1 MLLSLINFQYLFDA
15 YPPRIKQGT
24 FLMVIILSLAF
35 LAIAA
40 FLKYLLSKDT
50 KFKIKIDKY
59 QKDLYVK
66 LINILFTSGLINL
79 FLITFRKL
87 RVPYF
92 QIRFVLILWWAV
104 VLIWLITIL
113 QYQLTRVPELRE
125 KDKKRRE
132 FEKYIK

>member
-24 FLMVIILSLAF
+24 FLTVIVLSLVF
-35 LAIAA
+35 LAIAIV
-40 FLKYLLSKDT
+40 LKYLLSKDT
-50 KFKIKIDKY
+50 KFKTKIDKY
-59 QKDLYVK
+59 QKEFYIK

-92 QIRFVLILWWAV
+92 QIRFVLILWWATIS
-104 VLIWLITIL
+104 IWLITIL
-113 QYQLTRVPELRE
+113 QYQLTKVPELRE

>member
-24 FLMVIILSLAF
+24 FLTVIVLSLVF
-35 LAIAA
+35 LAMAIV
-40 FLKYLLSKDT
+40 LKYLLSKDT
-50 KFKIKIDKY
+50 KFKNKIDKY
-59 QKDLYVK
+59 QRSFYVK
-66 LINILFTSGLINL
+66 LINILFTTSLINL

-92 QIRFVLILWWAV
+92 QIRFVLILWWAI
-104 VLIWLITIL
+104 VLIWLISVF
-113 QYQLTRVPELRE
+113 QYQLTKVLELRE

>member
-24 FLMVIILSLAF
+24 FLSIIILSLFF
-35 LAIAA
+35 LVIASI
-40 FLKYLLSKDT
+40 LKYLLSKNT
-50 KFKIKIDKY
+50 KFKVKIDKY
-59 QKDLYVK
+59 QKSLYIK
-66 LINILFTSGLINL
+66 LINLLFTSGLISL

-92 QIRFVLILWWAV
+92 QVRFVLILWWAII
-104 VLIWLITIL
+104 LIWLITIL

-125 KDKKRRE
+125 KAKKRRE
-132 FEKYIK
+132 YEKYIN